1 MTSRL
6 LEVVVDCHDP
16 RRLAQ
21 FWAAVLDYR
30 VIEDR
35 GDHIEIAS
43 WEPTAEAVRRE
54 PMPSTIIFVKVPESK
69 AAKNRLHLD
78 VMPFDLSQADEVA
91 RLVALGAR
99 PVDIGQGE
107 QSWVVMADPEDN
119 EFCVLR
125 SIAPDA

>member
-54 PMPSTIIFVKVPESK
+54 PVPESK